1 MRDREGNA
9 RQKDEVYDK
18 LKPELNTLRESYIQ
32 CERKQFTMPENLG
45 KSERLNSEEDGEI
58 KLFHN

>member
-32 CERKQFTMPENLG
+32 CERKQFTMPENLE
-45 KSERLNSEEDGEI
+45 KLERLNSEEDGEI